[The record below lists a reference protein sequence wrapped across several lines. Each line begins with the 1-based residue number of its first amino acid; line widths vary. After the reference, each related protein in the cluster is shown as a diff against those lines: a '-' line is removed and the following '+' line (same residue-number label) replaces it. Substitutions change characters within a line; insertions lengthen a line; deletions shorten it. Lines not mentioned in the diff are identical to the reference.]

1 MSAVADP
8 TATPCPMCQGTGER
22 YILGVTIAC
31 AWCSG
36 RRLVTIERGRQLRAP
51 FRGRRV
57 NELVALIAV
66 YGTPE
71 PAGSK
76 RWVGRVV
83 DANPRAKGWQANVAR
98 AAAEQY
104 TGELLDGPLAV
115 EMIFYR
121 VRPRGHFGTGRNAH
135 RVKPSAPIAPVSR
148 PDALKLARAVEDA
161 LEGVV
166 YRNDAQIVE
175 ESLAKRWGEPERCE
189 IAVYRMGTVAARE
202 AAETEEAVA

>member
-1 MSAVADP
+1 V
-8 TATPCPMCQGTGER
+8 
-22 YILGVTIAC
+22 IVK
-31 AWCSG
+31 
-36 RRLVTIERGRQLRAP
+36 LVTR
-51 FRGRRV
+51 
-57 NELVALIAV
+57 IAV

-71 PAGSK
+71 PGGSK

-115 EMIFYR
+115 EMTFYR
-121 VRPRGHFGTGRNAH
+121 ARPGGHFGTGRNAH

-189 IAVYRMGTVAARE
+189 IAVYRMGNVAAPE
-202 AAETEEAVA
+202 ATETEEAVA